1 MSIWA
6 KRKRRSVCSRIV
18 EHYTPKMSTRRNN
31 KKQWLFWGAVILFLG
46 VCFGHSSMSDRRLPE
61 KAELTVVHLTDLHLD
76 TQGKV
81 THTPWTHRIAV
92 GGYRLHRPCTGRAFE
107 YLEQA
112 VSQIRDTVKP
122 DVVVITGD
130 VVNRGDDIEALRR
143 GVSILS
149 RLQCPVV
156 VVQGDHDIPRRKE
169 NGTVWNDLFD
179 TTHGCTLV
187 NNTRFFFLPF
197 VKDETAFADTLQ
209 AMRTVSRRD
218 KIHFFCLHRMLWAP
232 RLMDALARRYHGC
245 SVLDPDR
252 EKIVEAMD
260 TSGARWMVLCG
271 HSHTDYCRTRG
282 NITQL
287 CAPSLAEH
295 PHAFRVIKIK
305 DGQVFY
311 KLVRLDKGK
320 IK

>member
-1 MSIWA
+1 MVVLGSYCPFPRA
-6 KRKRRSVCSRIV
+6 VLLAVGRRD
-18 EHYTPKMSTRRNN
+18 
-31 KKQWLFWGAVILFLG
+31 
-46 VCFGHSSMSDRRLPE
+46 GHLPE
-61 KAELTVVHLTDLHLD
+61 GDGLTIVHLTDLHLD

-81 THTPWTHRIAV
+81 MHTPWTHKIAV

-112 VSQIRDTVKP
+112 VSQIRNTIKP

-130 VVNRGDDIEALRR
+130 VVNRGDDIEALKR

-156 VVQGDHDIPRRKE
+156 VTQGDHDISRRKE
-169 NGTVWNDLFD
+169 NSTVWNDVCGA
-179 TTHGCTLV
+179 THGCTLV

-197 VKDETAFADTLQ
+197 AKDEVVFADILQ
-209 AMRTVSRRD
+209 AIRTVSDRD
-218 KIHFFCLHRMLWAP
+218 EVHFFCLHRMLWAP

-260 TSGARWMVLCG
+260 ASGARWVVPRTLPYR
-271 HSHTDYCRTRG
+271 SPRTRG
-282 NITQL
+282 TSLNCVRPFVNIHML
-287 CAPSLAEH
+287 S
-295 PHAFRVIKIK
+295 RRKIK
-305 DGQVFY
+305 DGGS
-311 KLVRLDKGK
+311 LACATG
-320 IK
+320 

>member
-1 MSIWA
+1 MS
-6 KRKRRSVCSRIV
+6 KRSDNK
-18 EHYTPKMSTRRNN
+18 TR
-31 KKQWLFWGAVILFLG
+31 WLFWGVIALFLG
-46 VCFGHSSMSDRRLPE
+46 LCFWQSGRRDGHLPE
-61 KAELTVVHLTDLHLD
+61 GDGLTIVHLTDLHLD

-81 THTPWTHRIAV
+81 MHTPWTHKIAV

-112 VSQIRDTVKP
+112 VSQIRNTIKP

-130 VVNRGDDIEALRR
+130 VVNRGDDIEALKR

-156 VVQGDHDIPRRKE
+156 VTQGDHDISRRKE
-169 NGTVWNDLFD
+169 NSTVWNDVCGA
-179 TTHGCTLV
+179 THGCTLV
-187 NNTRFFFLPF
+187 NSTRFFFLPF
-197 VKDETAFADTLQ
+197 AKDEVAFADILQ
-209 AMRTVSRRD
+209 AIRTVSDRD
-218 KIHFFCLHRMLWAP
+218 EVHFFCLHRMLWAP

-260 TSGARWMVLCG
+260 ASGARWVVLCG
-271 HSHTDYCRTRG
+271 HSHTDHRRTRG
-282 NITQL
+282 NVTQL

-305 DGQVFY
+305 DGEVFY
-311 KLVRLDKGK
+311 KLVRLDRGQTQ
-320 IK
+320 

>member
-1 MSIWA
+1 MS
-6 KRKRRSVCSRIV
+6 KHKDN
-18 EHYTPKMSTRRNN
+18 KTR
-31 KKQWLFWGAVILFLG
+31 WLFWIVVTLFLG
-46 VCFGHSSMSDRRLPE
+46 VWFWGPSMNGGHLPE
-61 KAELTVVHLTDLHLD
+61 NAELTVVHLTDLHLD
-76 TQGKV
+76 TRGKI
-81 THTPWTHRIAV
+81 THTPWTHKIAV

-107 YLEQA
+107 CLDQA
-112 VSQIRDTVKP
+112 VSQIRDTINP

-156 VVQGDHDIPRRKE
+156 VAQGDHDIPRQKE
-169 NGTVWNDLFD
+169 NSTVWNDLFGAP
-179 TTHGCTLV
+179 HGCTVV
-187 NNTRFFFLPF
+187 NDTRFFFLPF
-197 VKDETAFADTLQ
+197 AKNEAAFADILQ
-209 AMRTVSRRD
+209 SIRTVSDRN
-218 KIHFFCLHRMLWAP
+218 KIHFLCLHRMLWAP
-232 RLMDALARRYHGC
+232 RLMEALARRHHGC

-260 TSGARWMVLCG
+260 TPGARWVVLCG
-271 HSHTDYCRTRG
+271 HSHTDHCRRRE

-311 KLVRLDKGK
+311 KLVRLDRGVTK
-320 IK
+320 